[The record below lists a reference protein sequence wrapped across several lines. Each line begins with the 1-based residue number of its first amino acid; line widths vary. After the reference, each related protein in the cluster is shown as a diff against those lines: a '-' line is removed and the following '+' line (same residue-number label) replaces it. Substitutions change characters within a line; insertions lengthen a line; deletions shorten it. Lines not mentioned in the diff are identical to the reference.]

1 MIWQFYMWMVQVSR
15 VHSMVP
21 LVQVSREAGVDC
33 ALAELYT
40 KSLAIEGTI
49 QEQKHA
55 EVLTKLYVRMNE
67 VSSAETSRISYSVCV
82 PKGWWVVMH
91 SKCNAAMLTTA
102 DCAMG

>member
-1 MIWQFYMWMVQVSR
+1 MC
-15 VHSMVP
+15 
-21 LVQVSREAGVDC
+21 LDQVSREAGVDC

-67 VSSAETSRISYSVCV
+67 VIQRCNLPNFLKFLCSQKLVGRDAQQSQCSIAYYSRLCHGLI
-82 PKGWWVVMH
+82 
-91 SKCNAAMLTTA
+91 TA
-102 DCAMG
+102 PNVLC